1 MFIRQ
6 LEYLVTLAREKHFA
20 RAAEACHVSQ
30 PALSSAIRTL
40 EAELGLVIVE
50 RTRRFVGFTEDG
62 ERVLG
67 WARQTLASLQN
78 MRQDASAA
86 QVNLIGTLRIG
97 AIPTVMPVTT
107 RMLAPC
113 MREHPHMHYEVRSLS
128 SDAILRQL
136 DEHELDVG
144 LTYLDEKVQAGF
156 SVLPL
161 YFERYLL
168 LSPPGAGDGFDA
180 GTVQWSGAG
189 GLPLG
194 LLTATMQNRQVIN
207 AAFRRENVHP
217 TVVLETDSLL
227 SLYAHVQHAGLF
239 SVFPHSLLSVLPAGS
254 GVRASLLLPE
264 LTRGIGLIARN
275 RNPLPPLVAAIWK
288 AAEQLDLQREFDALL
303 PEAARI
309 SQGAATV

>member
-67 WARQTLASLQN
+67 WAKQTLASLQN
-78 MRQDASAA
+78 MRHDASAA
-86 QVNLIGTLRIG
+86 QVKLIGTLRIG
-97 AIPTVMPVTT
+97 AIPTIMPVTA

-113 MREHPHMHYEVRSLS
+113 MREHPDMRFEVRSLS

-136 DEHELDVG
+136 DEYELDVG
-144 LTYLDEKVQAGF
+144 LTYLDDQVQAGF

-161 YFERYLL
+161 YLERYML
-168 LSPPGAGDGFDA
+168 LSPSHAGKNSSA
-180 GTVQWSGAG
+180 PTQPWSDVSE
-189 GLPLG
+189 LPLG
-194 LLTATMQNRQVIN
+194 LLTSTMQNRQVIN
-207 AAFRRENVHP
+207 AAFRRGNVQP
-217 TVVLETDSLL
+217 RVVLETDSLL
-227 SLYAHVQHAGLF
+227 SLYAHIQHAGLY
-239 SVFPHSLLSVLPAGS
+239 SIFPHSLLSVLPVGNA
-254 GVRASLLLPE
+254 VRASLLLPE

-275 RNPLPPLVAAIWK
+275 RNTLPPLVAAMWRSV
-288 AAEQLDLQREFDALL
+288 EQLDLQRDFDALV
-303 PEAARI
+303 PT
-309 SQGAATV
+309 TVQTT

>member
-67 WARQTLASLQN
+67 WAKQTLASLQN
-78 MRQDASAA
+78 MRHDASAA
-86 QVNLIGTLRIG
+86 QVKLIGTLRIG
-97 AIPTVMPVTT
+97 AIPTIMPVTA

-113 MREHPHMHYEVRSLS
+113 MREHPDMRFEVRSLS

-136 DEHELDVG
+136 DEYELDVG
-144 LTYLDEKVQAGF
+144 LTYLDDQVQAGF

-161 YFERYLL
+161 YLERYML
-168 LSPPGAGDGFDA
+168 LSPAHAGKNSSA
-180 GTVQWSGAG
+180 PTQPWSDVSE
-189 GLPLG
+189 LPLG
-194 LLTATMQNRQVIN
+194 LLTSTMQNRQVIN
-207 AAFRRENVHP
+207 AAFRRGNVQP
-217 TVVLETDSLL
+217 RVVLETDSLL
-227 SLYAHVQHAGLF
+227 SLYAHIQHAGLY
-239 SVFPHSLLSVLPAGS
+239 SIFPHSLLSVLPVGNA
-254 GVRASLLLPE
+254 VRASLLLPE

-275 RNPLPPLVAAIWK
+275 RNTLPPLVAAMWRSV
-288 AAEQLDLQREFDALL
+288 EQLDLQRDFDALV
-303 PEAARI
+303 PTPV
-309 SQGAATV
+309 QTT

>member
-194 LLTATMQNRQVIN
+194 LLTDTMQNRQVIN
-207 AAFRRENVHP
+207 AAFRRENVQP